1 MAQSLLDALKFACP
15 VDSGALKQS
24 IQIIQ
29 FTADSFVIQIGNES
43 GKEINGST
51 ATNVYASITNQRYLK
66 QRVKGSD
73 YLMKLVPNKNY
84 HWVNDAVDK
93 WITDNKF
100 NFQTSVD
107 EEEEDDEFQI

>member
-1 MAQSLLDALKFACP
+1 MAISLRDALKFACP
-15 VDSGALKQS
+15 VDSGALKES
-24 IQIIQ
+24 ITIIQ
-29 FTADSFVIQIGNES
+29 FTGDSFVIQIGNES
-43 GKEINGST
+43 GTEENDNT
-51 ATNVYASITNQRYLK
+51 PTNIYASITNQRYLK
-66 QRVKGSD
+66 YRVKGS